1 MRESRRALRARA
13 HEMDQRLG
21 EIHPEARCELD
32 FVSPFQLLVA
42 TVLSAQTT
50 DVRVNQVTPELFG
63 SYPDADALAAA
74 RLEDLEAILHPLGF
88 FRAKAKA
95 VQGIGVA
102 LVERFDGVVPGTLAE
117 LVTLPGVGRK
127 TANVVLGNAFGVPG
141 IAVDTHVGR
150 LAPRFGWTRNTDPVK
165 VEADIA
171 AILPPEDWT
180 MACHRIIFHGRRVCT
195 ARKPACEACGIA
207 DLCPRIGVVATT
219 RGRAR

>member
-150 LAPRFGWTRNTDPVK
+150 LARRFGWTRNTDPVK

>member
-63 SYPDADALAAA
+63 RYPDADALAAA

-150 LAPRFGWTRNTDPVK
+150 LARRFGWTRNTDPVK